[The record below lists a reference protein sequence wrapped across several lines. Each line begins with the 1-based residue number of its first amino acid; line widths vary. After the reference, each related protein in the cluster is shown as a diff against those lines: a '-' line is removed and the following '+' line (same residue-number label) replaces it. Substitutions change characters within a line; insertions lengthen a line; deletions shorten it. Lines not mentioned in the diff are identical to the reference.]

1 MNGLLSPL
9 LARMRI
15 GTVRPFLRGRVL
27 DYGCGRGR
35 LCDLVPAG
43 RFVGLDAD
51 PAALAEARA
60 LHPGHVFQAVETLSE
75 LSGFDTII
83 AMAVIGY
90 IPDLTGLF
98 TTFAKRLS
106 HGGQIVVTSPTPQAN
121 ALHRIGARLGL
132 FGSDTYERA
141 AALPDRTRMEQ
152 AAQGAGLRLVHY
164 GRFML
169 GLNQIAV
176 FERPA
181 PGRGNAA

>member
-27 DYGCGRGR
+27 DYGCGRGQ
-35 LCDLVPAG
+35 LCDLVSAR

-51 PAALAEARA
+51 PAALAEARR
-60 LHPGHVFQAVETLSE
+60 LHPDHVFQAVGTLGELSE
-75 LSGFDTII
+75 FDTII

-90 IPDLTGLF
+90 IPDLRGLF
-98 TTFAKRLS
+98 ATFAERLNQ
-106 HGGQIVVTSPTPQAN
+106 GGHIVVTSPTPRAN
-121 ALHRIGARLGL
+121 ALHRIGARLGV

-141 AALPDRTRMEQ
+141 TALPDRARMEQ
-152 AAQGAGLRLVHY
+152 AAQGAGLRLAHY

-181 PGRGNAA
+181 PRQEDAE

>member
-35 LCDLVPAG
+35 LCALVPAE
-43 RFVGLDAD
+43 RFIGLDAD
-51 PAALAEARA
+51 PAALAEARQ
-60 LHPGHVFQAVETLSE
+60 LHPGHAFQAVETLGE
-75 LSGFDTII
+75 ISGFDTII

-90 IPDLTGLF
+90 IPDLEGLF
-98 TTFAKRLS
+98 TTFAERLN
-106 HGGQIVVTSPTPQAN
+106 HGGRIVMTSPTPQAN
-121 ALHRIGARLGL
+121 ALHRIGARLGV

-141 AALPDRTRMEQ
+141 AALPDRSRMEQ
-152 AAQGAGLRLVHY
+152 AAQGAGLRLTHY

-176 FERPA
+176 FETQA
-181 PGRGNAA
+181 PGRKDAA